1 MNLLLPDSGLI
12 FWMTIIFAL
21 VFFVLAKFGFPV
33 ITGMVEKRRMRI
45 DDAIEAARKAEDAIA
60 HLNQEQERI
69 VAETRA
75 EQARLKKEAAS
86 ERDRMIAQ
94 AREQARVEA
103 QKIMDE
109 AKARI
114 AEEKEDAL
122 RDMRR
127 EVAMLS
133 LAVAEHVVRKNL
145 ESDADQRL
153 LVDKLVD
160 EMSASNGER
169 KITSES

>member
-12 FWMTIIFAL
+12 FWMTIIFAI
-21 VFFVLAKFGFPV
+21 VFFVLAKFGFPM
-33 ITGMVEKRRMRI
+33 ITGMVEKRKTRI
-45 DDAIEAARKAEDAIA
+45 EDAIEAARKAEDAIA
-60 HLNQEQERI
+60 HLNQEQERLI
-69 VAETRA
+69 TQTR
-75 EQARLKKEAAS
+75 EQQAQLKKDAAA
-86 ERDRMIAQ
+86 ERDRVIAL

-127 EVAMLS
+127 EVSVLS
-133 LAVAEHVVRKNL
+133 LAIAEQILRKEL
-145 ESDADQRL
+145 KSDKSQKE

-160 EMSASNGER
+160 ELSGSLSDN
-169 KITSES
+169 TDVVS

>member
-1 MNLLLPDSGLI
+1 MNLLLPDSGLL
-12 FWMTIIFAL
+12 FWMTIIFAI

-45 DDAIEAARKAEDAIA
+45 EDAIEAARKAEDAIA
-60 HLNQEQERI
+60 HLTQEQERI
-69 VAETRA
+69 IAETRA
-75 EQARLKKEAAS
+75 EQARLKKDAAV
-86 ERDRMIAQ
+86 ERERMIA
-94 AREQARVEA
+94 AAKSEAMVEA

-127 EVAMLS
+127 EVAKLS
-133 LAVAEHVVRKNL
+133 LAISEQVIRKEL
-145 ESDADQRL
+145 ASDEGQRQL
-153 LVDKLVD
+153 IDKLVD
-160 EMSASNGER
+160 EMSGTM
-169 KITSES
+169 K

>member
-12 FWMTIIFAL
+12 FWRTIIFAI
-21 VFFVLAKFGFPV
+21 VFFVLAKFGFPM
-33 ITGMVEKRRMRI
+33 ITGMVEKRKTRI
-45 DDAIEAARKAEDAIA
+45 EEAIEAARKAEDAIA
-60 HLNQEQERI
+60 HLNQEQERLI
-69 VAETRA
+69 TQTR
-75 EQARLKKEAAS
+75 EQQAQLKKDAAA
-86 ERDRMIAQ
+86 ERDRMIAL

-127 EVAMLS
+127 EVSVLS
-133 LAVAEHVVRKNL
+133 LAIAEQILRKEL
-145 ESDADQRL
+145 KSDKSQKE

-160 EMSASNGER
+160 ELSGSLSDN
-169 KITSES
+169 TDVVS

>member
-12 FWMTIIFAL
+12 FWMALIFAI

-33 ITGMVEKRRMRI
+33 ITGMVEKRNARI
-45 DDAIEAARKAEDAIA
+45 SDALEAARKAEEALA

-69 VAETRA
+69 MAETRE
-75 EQARLKKEAAS
+75 EQALLKKEAAA
-86 ERDRMIAQ
+86 ERERMIAVARDQ
-94 AREQARVEA
+94 AQAEA

-114 AEEKEDAL
+114 QEEKEASL

-127 EVAMLS
+127 EVAKIS
-133 LAVAEHVVRKNL
+133 LTIAEQVVRK
-145 ESDADQRL
+145 EMSTEKGQRE
-153 LVDKLVD
+153 LVDTLVD
-160 EMSASNGER
+160 EIMS
-169 KITSES
+169 

>member
-12 FWMTIIFAL
+12 FWMTIIFAI
-21 VFFVLAKFGFPV
+21 VFFVLAKFGFPM
-33 ITGMVEKRRMRI
+33 ITGMVEKRKTRI
-45 DDAIEAARKAEDAIA
+45 EEAIEAARKAEDAIA
-60 HLNQEQERI
+60 HLNQEQERLI
-69 VAETRA
+69 VQTR
-75 EQARLKKEAAS
+75 EQQAQLKKDAAA
-86 ERDRMIAQ
+86 ERDRMIAL

-127 EVAMLS
+127 EVSVLS
-133 LAVAEHVVRKNL
+133 LAIAEQILRKEL
-145 ESDADQRL
+145 KSDKSQKE

-160 EMSASNGER
+160 ELSGSLSDN
-169 KITSES
+169 TDVVS

>member
-12 FWMTIIFAL
+12 FWMTIIFAI
-21 VFFVLAKFGFPV
+21 VFFVLAKFGFPM
-33 ITGMVEKRRMRI
+33 ITGMVEKRKTRI
-45 DDAIEAARKAEDAIA
+45 EDAIEAARKAEDAIA
-60 HLNQEQERI
+60 HLNQEQERLI
-69 VAETRA
+69 AQTR
-75 EQARLKKEAAS
+75 EQQAQLKKDAAA
-86 ERDRMIAQ
+86 ERDRMIAL

-127 EVAMLS
+127 EISVLS
-133 LAVAEHVVRKNL
+133 LAIAEQILRKEL
-145 ESDADQRL
+145 KSDKSQKE

-160 EMSASNGER
+160 ELSGSLSDN
-169 KITSES
+169 TDVVS

>member
-1 MNLLLPDSGLI
+1 MNLMLPDTGLL
-12 FWMTIIFAL
+12 FWMTVIFAI

-33 ITGMVEKRRMRI
+33 ITGMVEKRHKRI
-45 DDAIEAARKAEDAIA
+45 DDALKAARVAEEAIA

-69 VAETRA
+69 MEETRA
-75 EQARLKKEAAS
+75 EQARLKKEAAQ
-86 ERDRMIAQ
+86 ERDHMIAVAKDQ
-94 AREQARVEA
+94 ARAEA

-109 AKARI
+109 ARARI

-127 EVAMLS
+127 EVALLS
-133 LAVAEHVVRKNL
+133 MKIAEQVIRKDMA
-145 ESDADQRL
+145 SDKGQQE

-160 EMSASNGER
+160 KLSSDQSDALS
-169 KITSES
+169 S

>member
-1 MNLLLPDSGLI
+1 MNLLLPDSGLL
-12 FWMTIIFAL
+12 FWMTIIFAI

-45 DDAIEAARKAEDAIA
+45 EDAIEAARKAEDAIA

-69 VAETRA
+69 IAETRA
-75 EQARLKKEAAS
+75 EQARLKKDAAA
-86 ERDRMIAQ
+86 ERERMIA
-94 AREQARVEA
+94 AAKSEA
-103 QKIMDE
+103 MIETRKIMDE

-127 EVAMLS
+127 EVAKLS
-133 LAVAEHVVRKNL
+133 LAISEQVIRKEL
-145 ESDADQRL
+145 ASDEGQKQL
-153 LVDKLVD
+153 IDKLVD
-160 EMSASNGER
+160 EMSGTI
-169 KITSES
+169 K

>member
-12 FWMTIIFAL
+12 FWMALIFAI

-33 ITGMVEKRRMRI
+33 ITGMVEKRNARI
-45 DDAIEAARKAEDAIA
+45 SDALEAARKAEEALA

-69 VAETRA
+69 IAETRE
-75 EQARLKKEAAS
+75 EQALLKKEAAA
-86 ERDRMIAQ
+86 ERERMIAVARDQ
-94 AREQARVEA
+94 AKAEA

-114 AEEKEDAL
+114 QEEKEAAL

-127 EVAMLS
+127 EVAKIS
-133 LAVAEHVVRKNL
+133 LTIAEQVVRK
-145 ESDADQRL
+145 EMSTEKGQRE
-153 LVDKLVD
+153 LVDTLVD
-160 EMSASNGER
+160 EIMS
-169 KITSES
+169 

>member
-12 FWMTIIFAL
+12 FWMTIIFAI
-21 VFFVLAKFGFPV
+21 VFFVLAKFGFPM
-33 ITGMVEKRRMRI
+33 ITGMVEKRKTRI
-45 DDAIEAARKAEDAIA
+45 EDAIEAARKAEDAIA

-69 VAETRA
+69 IAQTR
-75 EQARLKKEAAS
+75 EQQAQLKKDAAA
-86 ERDRMIAQ
+86 ERDRMIAL

-127 EVAMLS
+127 EVSVLS
-133 LAVAEHVVRKNL
+133 LAIAEQILRKEL
-145 ESDADQRL
+145 KSDKSQKE

-160 EMSASNGER
+160 ELSGSLSDN
-169 KITSES
+169 TDVVS

>member
-12 FWMTIIFAL
+12 FWMALIFAV

-33 ITGMVEKRRMRI
+33 ITGMVEKRNARI
-45 DDAIEAARKAEDAIA
+45 SDALEAARKAEEALA

-69 VAETRA
+69 ISETRD
-75 EQARLKKEAAS
+75 EQARLKKEAAA
-86 ERDRMIAQ
+86 ERDHMISVARDQ
-94 AREQARVEA
+94 AKAEA

-114 AEEKEDAL
+114 QEEKEAAL

-127 EVAMLS
+127 EVAKIS
-133 LAVAEHVVRKNL
+133 LTIAEQVVRK
-145 ESDADQRL
+145 EMSTDKGQKE
-153 LVDKLVD
+153 LVDTLVD
-160 EMSASNGER
+160 EIMV
-169 KITSES
+169 

>member
-12 FWMTIIFAL
+12 FWMTIIFAI

-33 ITGMVEKRRMRI
+33 ITGMVEKRHKRI
-45 DDAIEAARKAEDAIA
+45 EDALEAARVAEEAIA
-60 HLNQEQERI
+60 HLSQERERI
-69 VAETRA
+69 MEETRA
-75 EQARLKKEAAS
+75 EQARLKKEAAQ
-86 ERDRMIAQ
+86 ERDRMIAAAKAQ
-94 AREQARVEA
+94 ARTEA

-127 EVAMLS
+127 EVALLS
-133 LAVAEHVVRKNL
+133 MRIAEQVVRKDL
-145 ESDADQRL
+145 ESDASQKRL
-153 LVDKLVD
+153 IDALVD
-160 EMSASNGER
+160 EMSVPS
-169 KITSES
+169 

>member
-12 FWMTIIFAL
+12 FWMTIIFAI
-21 VFFVLAKFGFPV
+21 VFFVLAKFGFPM
-33 ITGMVEKRRMRI
+33 ITGMVEKRKTRI
-45 DDAIEAARKAEDAIA
+45 EDAIEAARKAEDAIA
-60 HLNQEQERI
+60 HLNQEQERLI
-69 VAETRA
+69 TQTR
-75 EQARLKKEAAS
+75 EQQAQLKKDAAA
-86 ERDRMIAQ
+86 ERDRMIAL

-127 EVAMLS
+127 EVSVLS
-133 LAVAEHVVRKNL
+133 LAIAEHILRKEL
-145 ESDADQRL
+145 KSDKSQKE

-160 EMSASNGER
+160 ELSGSLSDN
-169 KITSES
+169 TDVVS

>member
-12 FWMTIIFAL
+12 FWMTIIFAI
-21 VFFVLAKFGFPV
+21 VFFVLAKFGFPM
-33 ITGMVEKRRMRI
+33 ITGMVEKRKTRI
-45 DDAIEAARKAEDAIA
+45 EDAIEAARKAEDAIA
-60 HLNQEQERI
+60 HLNQEQERLI
-69 VAETRA
+69 AQTR
-75 EQARLKKEAAS
+75 EQQAQLKKDAAA
-86 ERDRMIAQ
+86 ERDRMIAL

-127 EVAMLS
+127 EVSVLS
-133 LAVAEHVVRKNL
+133 LTIAEQILRKEL
-145 ESDADQRL
+145 KSDKSQKE

-160 EMSASNGER
+160 ELSGSLSDN
-169 KITSES
+169 TDVVS